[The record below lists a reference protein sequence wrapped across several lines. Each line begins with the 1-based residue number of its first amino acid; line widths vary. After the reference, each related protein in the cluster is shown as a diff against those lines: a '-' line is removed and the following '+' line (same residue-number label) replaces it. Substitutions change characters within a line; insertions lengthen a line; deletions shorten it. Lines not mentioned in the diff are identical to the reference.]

1 MKHACPT
8 IPHSIA
14 LHLHPARILPSF
26 AEPHWTNVCLM
37 HIFYAHVH
45 AHFESSSGDPQ
56 SLLTSTR
63 CTIPLS
69 LRTSVR
75 QHTTYTTEVS
85 QDTTSRRLHAGHEHR
100 LGRRFNL
107 VRSLAVGNTQLTM
120 QERNGA
126 MRIRR
131 ACEGVQRGKDMGQDA
146 SSG

>member
-1 MKHACPT
+1 
-8 IPHSIA
+8 
-14 LHLHPARILPSF
+14 
-26 AEPHWTNVCLM
+26 M

-45 AHFESSSGDPQ
+45 AHFESFNSGDPQ

-75 QHTTYTTEVS
+75 QRTTYTTEAF
-85 QDTTSRRLHAGHEHR
+85 QDTTSRRLHAGHEHC